1 MAENL
6 RNELKKRYEA
16 CLPPLMQSR
25 HRCLDFGILFDN
37 ICGNKPQ
44 RLKIP
49 ENTSVTEFKKIH
61 DGRFDLQEKYILD
74 LDYGSSYQVVF
85 QEENL
90 ICLLYTDQI
99 FNSAIGREFT
109 LVFDVFYA
117 KTGTEA
123 VAESFY
129 RVMNMQ
135 EQDGDQ
141 KFETLAL
148 RSILDWCLPA
158 VLQCEQPI
166 KEIAKLYIEGDKK
179 KGLKKHLIPVY
190 QN

>member
-1 MAENL
+1 
-6 RNELKKRYEA
+6 
-16 CLPPLMQSR
+16 
-25 HRCLDFGILFDN
+25 LDFGILFDN

-166 KEIAKLYIEGDKK
+166 KEIAKLYIEGDEK